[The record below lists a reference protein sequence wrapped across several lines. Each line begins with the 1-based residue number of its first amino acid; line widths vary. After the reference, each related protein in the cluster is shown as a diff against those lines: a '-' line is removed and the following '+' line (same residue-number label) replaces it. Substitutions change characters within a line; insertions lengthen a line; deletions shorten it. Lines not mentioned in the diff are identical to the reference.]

1 MVSRL
6 SAQKRSAS
14 AYLASTQAIQGSSG
28 ILSSLIEICDPSSL
42 QGRTTPRGPEFDVQ
56 GIAFEKEGGRN
67 VQQFCELQEARGADA
82 AFANLAFS
90 IFNKRQSEHLR
101 KGYFT
106 DPKNFSSALNLH
118 ANVFINGTQWCYS
131 FSHKF
136 PRRPEFLR
144 PKQAQEL
151 ARETT
156 PHRRLYQNRHHA
168 AYPGRSQSLS
178 FTVRKSGKLDHE
190 RESSI
195 ETAGHSPSRNLDLI
209 SVLLETNL

>member
-1 MVSRL
+1 MVSRP

-42 QGRTTPRGPEFDVQ
+42 QGRTPPRGPEFDVQ

-67 VQQFCELQEARGADA
+67 VQQFCELQEARGPNA

-118 ANVFINGTQWCYS
+118 ANVFINGTQWCYL

-144 PKQAQEL
+144 PKQAQEFS
-151 ARETT
+151 ARNDAEPSIVPKPT
-156 PHRRLYQNRHHA
+156 
-168 AYPGRSQSLS
+168 SCSLS
-178 FTVRKSGKLDHE
+178 GQKSIALFYCPEERKVGPRTRIVDRNSRPFTKQE
-190 RESSI
+190 
-195 ETAGHSPSRNLDLI
+195 P
-209 SVLLETNL
+209 

>member
-6 SAQKRSAS
+6 SAEKRSAS

-28 ILSSLIEICDPSSL
+28 IFLSSLIEICDLSSL
-42 QGRTTPRGPEFDVQ
+42 QGKTTPRGREFVVQ
-56 GIAFEKEGGRN
+56 EIAFEKERGRN
-67 VQQFCELQEARGADA
+67 VQQFCELQEACGADP

-90 IFNKRQSEHLR
+90 IVNKRQSEHLR

-118 ANVFINGTQWCYS
+118 ANVFINGTQWCYL

-144 PKQAQEL
+144 PKQTQEL

-156 PHRRLYQNRHHA
+156 PHRRLYQNRYHA

-195 ETAGHSPSRNLDLI
+195 ETAGH
-209 SVLLETNL
+209 

>member
-1 MVSRL
+1 MVSRP
-6 SAQKRSAS
+6 SAEKRSAS

-42 QGRTTPRGPEFDVQ
+42 QGRTPPRGPEFDVQ

-90 IFNKRQSEHLR
+90 IFNRRQSERLR

-118 ANVFINGTQWCYS
+118 ANVFINGTQWCYLFGHNLS
-131 FSHKF
+131 PTAGIS
-136 PRRPEFLR
+136 PAETSSRIS
-144 PKQAQEL
+144 
-151 ARETT
+151 ARNDAAPVGCTKTNTMQPIRAEVNHSLLLSGRAESWTT
-156 PHRRLYQNRHHA
+156 SENRRL
-168 AYPGRSQSLS
+168 
-178 FTVRKSGKLDHE
+178 KLPAIHQ
-190 RESSI
+190 
-195 ETAGHSPSRNLDLI
+195 AGTL
-209 SVLLETNL
+209 T

>member
-1 MVSRL
+1 MAAWSWSLAASEMVSRL
-6 SAQKRSAS
+6 SAQKISAS

-56 GIAFEKEGGRN
+56 GIAFKKEGGRN

-82 AFANLAFS
+82 AFANLAFL
-90 IFNKRQSEHLR
+90 IFNKRQSEQLR

-131 FSHKF
+131 FSHML

-144 PKQAQEL
+144 PKQAQE
-151 ARETT
+151 
-156 PHRRLYQNRHHA
+156 Y
-168 AYPGRSQSLS
+168 
-178 FTVRKSGKLDHE
+178 
-190 RESSI
+190 
-195 ETAGHSPSRNLDLI
+195 
-209 SVLLETNL
+209 

>member
-1 MVSRL
+1 MVSRP

-42 QGRTTPRGPEFDVQ
+42 QGRPPPRGPEFDVQ

-67 VQQFCELQEARGADA
+67 VQQFCELQEVCGADP

-144 PKQAQEL
+144 PKQAQEFS
-151 ARETT
+151 AR
-156 PHRRLYQNRHHA
+156 NDA
-168 AYPGRSQSLS
+168 APSVVPKLTSCSLS
-178 FTVRKSGKLDHE
+178 GQKSITLFYCPEERKVGPRARIVD
-190 RESSI
+190 
-195 ETAGHSPSRNLDLI
+195 RNCRPFP
-209 SVLLETNL
+209 EQEP

>member
-56 GIAFEKEGGRN
+56 EIAFEKESGRN
-67 VQQFCELQEARGADA
+67 IQQFCELQEARGADA

-90 IFNKRQSEHLR
+90 IFNKRQSERLR

-106 DPKNFSSALNLH
+106 DPKNFSSTLNLH

-144 PKQAQEL
+144 PKQSTRIS
-151 ARETT
+151 AR
-156 PHRRLYQNRHHA
+156 NDA
-168 AYPGRSQSLS
+168 APSVVLKPTSYSLS
-178 FTVRKSGKLDHE
+178 GQKSIALFYCLEERKVGPRTRIVDRNCRPFTKQKPCFDQR
-190 RESSI
+190 I
-195 ETAGHSPSRNLDLI
+195 T
-209 SVLLETNL
+209 

>member
-42 QGRTTPRGPEFDVQ
+42 QSRTPPRGPEFDVQ

-67 VQQFCELQEARGADA
+67 VQQFCELQEERGADP

-90 IFNKRQSEHLR
+90 IVNKRQSERLR

-106 DPKNFSSALNLH
+106 DPKNFSSTLNLH
-118 ANVFINGTQWCYS
+118 ANVFINWTKSCYL
-131 FSHKF
+131 FSH
-136 PRRPEFLR
+136 
-144 PKQAQEL
+144 
-151 ARETT
+151 
-156 PHRRLYQNRHHA
+156 N
-168 AYPGRSQSLS
+168 LS
-178 FTVRKSGKLDHE
+178 P
-190 RESSI
+190 
-195 ETAGHSPSRNLDLI
+195 TAGIFSGRNKRK
-209 SVLLETNL
+209 N